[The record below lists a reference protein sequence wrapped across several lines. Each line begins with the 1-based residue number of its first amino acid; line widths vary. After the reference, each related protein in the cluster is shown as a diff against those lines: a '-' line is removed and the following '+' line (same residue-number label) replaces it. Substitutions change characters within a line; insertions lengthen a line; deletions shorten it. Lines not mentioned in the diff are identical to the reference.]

1 MNKFYT
7 SDLHFGH
14 TNVLTYCNRPF
25 KTMERMNEV
34 LIKNINQR
42 VKKGDILYHLGDF
55 AFYGKERGVF
65 GQKTKGEAF
74 LEQIQG
80 TTILL
85 AGNHDKNNKVKPF
98 MLGSVISL
106 PIIGKATMSHYPST
120 DEHCPFT
127 FDKEI
132 LNYHLCGHVHD
143 AWKHYYDREKNVL
156 NINVGVDAW
165 NYQVV
170 SEQEIIK
177 YIKEVKNEL
186 SI

>member
-1 MNKFYT
+1 
-7 SDLHFGH
+7 
-14 TNVLTYCNRPF
+14 
-25 KTMERMNEV
+25 MNEV

-42 VKKGDILYHLGDF
+42 VQPDDILFHLGDF
-55 AFYGKERGVF
+55 AFYGKERGITCA
-65 GQKTKGEAF
+65 KTKGEQF
-74 LEQIQG
+74 LSQIQG
-80 TTILL
+80 KVILIQ
-85 AGNHDKNNKVKPF
+85 GNHDKNNRVKPF

-127 FDKEI
+127 FDKGI

-143 AWKHYYDREKNVL
+143 AWKHYYDKEKNVL
-156 NINVGVDAW
+156 NINVGVDIW